1 MIYIIIKILYNV
13 YIYSEYFIFN
23 LKIETKMGEN
33 HFKLYVN

>member
-13 YIYSEYFIFN
+13 LIISEYSIFK

-33 HFKLYVN
+33 HLKLSN